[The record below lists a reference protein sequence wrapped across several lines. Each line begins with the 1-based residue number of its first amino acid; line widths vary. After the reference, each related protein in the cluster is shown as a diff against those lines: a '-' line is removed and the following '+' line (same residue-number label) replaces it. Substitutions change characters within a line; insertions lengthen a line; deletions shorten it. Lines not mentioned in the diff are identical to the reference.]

1 MTSLDNSPAVETN
14 LTEVWNFVST
24 RRFFTESHLSIL
36 NHIFLLK
43 CILILDFPNYEIQS
57 WDGIDPV
64 INLNKNP
71 EIRVS
76 IAVKSIWQ

>member
-14 LTEVWNFVST
+14 ITEVWNFVST
-24 RRFFTESHLSIL
+24 RRFFTESHLNVL